1 MGVPTFAKVMDKT
14 YYTGLAGGLLE
25 AVGKM
30 FPARTKF
37 YIYPA
42 LDRKTKTL
50 MRTDDIPLVPDVM
63 HIYQYLQENSLIV
76 NLKNVT
82 HQWLSISSDEVL
94 QLIHRGDPQWKRWFQ
109 SMSSKTLSR
118 KNCLDTKA

>member
-1 MGVPTFAKVMDKT
+1 
-14 YYTGLAGGLLE
+14 
-25 AVGKM
+25 
-30 FPARTKF
+30 
-37 YIYPA
+37 
-42 LDRKTKTL
+42 

-94 QLIHRGDPQWKRWFQ
+94 QLIHRGDPQWEKMVPKYVVKNIKQKKLFGYQ
-109 SMSSKTLSR
+109 SVKS
-118 KNCLDTKA
+118 